1 MNVHIYPEFYKKV
14 LIFYTEIELCYK
26 NLQYSILN
34 LFQNIEINLLEIS
47 NPLLEFPQKPSVVPS
62 VSF

>member
-1 MNVHIYPEFYKKV
+1 MECSYLSEFYKKV